1 MLLWVLLT
9 VSNCKKLKRP
19 GQTLKDKKTSFV
31 RDHDYDYD
39 YYEQRDNFNF
49 EVSFWEPGPCST
61 GQPGCLP
68 KSEFLKIKL
77 RMANVLQMVLSS
89 VP

>member
-19 GQTLKDKKTSFV
+19 GQTLKDKKTNVV
-31 RDHDYDYD
+31 RDHDYDYNSENYNSED
-39 YYEQRDNFNF
+39 YNYDNYYTQKQNL
-49 EVSFWEPGPCST
+49 SFDVPHWQPGPCST

-68 KSEFLKIKL
+68 KRKTFIYHFY
-77 RMANVLQMVLSS
+77 
-89 VP
+89 